1 MSTDQS
7 AFNQND
13 QQQATPAQQE
23 PSQQS
28 AFTDQLSMIKNENG
42 EQKYDSVPKALDALA
57 HSQQYIPQ
65 LKTEVSAK
73 DAEIA
78 ALKEE
83 LSKREAVGDVVD
95 KLTAQQAQPESTPQ
109 VSGLN
114 EQDVLNLV
122 QNFSQQQAQQ
132 QTAATNEKLV
142 SDALFGQYG
151 DKTQE
156 VVANK
161 AAELGMTVEA
171 LQGLSQT
178 SPQAALQLFGTSAT
192 SAPKTTSGS
201 INISAQAP
209 KETFD
214 VAPPEKSLLRGASTN
229 EQIDYLRKIR
239 ESVYKKHN
247 VQS

>member
-1 MSTDQS
+1 MTTDQS
-7 AFNQND
+7 AFNSNN
-13 QQQATPAQQE
+13 QQQETPAQQE

-28 AFTDQLSMIKNENG
+28 AFVDQLSMIKNENG

-83 LSKREAVGDVVD
+83 LAKREAVGDVVE

-132 QTAATNEKLV
+132 QTAVTNEKLV

-161 AAELGMTVEA
+161 ATELGMTVEA